1 MKLIIPGPPVAWL
14 RPRVNTRQG
23 RPIIFEHPKVRSEKG
38 VVQHHAQQ
46 LLNGSDPISGPVKVK
61 ITAEFACPKSQYRK
75 QTPRLRRWKDNGPDI
90 DNLAKFYLDA
100 LTGIAFL
107 DDRQVCS
114 LMVTKHTAAQ
124 GKPPRT
130 IIQITEIEGVD
141 E

>member
-1 MKLIIPGPPVAWL
+1 MKLIIPGPPVAWR
-14 RPRVNTRQG
+14 RPRVSSRG
-23 RPIIFEHPKVRSEKG
+23 ERPVLFEDSKIRSEKA

-46 LLNGSDPISGPVKVK
+46 LLNGTDPMSGPVQVM
-61 ITAEFACPKSQYRK
+61 IIAEFACPKSQHRK
-75 QTPRLRRWKDNGPDI
+75 RTPRERRWKDNGPDV

-130 IIQITEIEGVD
+130 IIHIIEVEGD
-141 E
+141 DK